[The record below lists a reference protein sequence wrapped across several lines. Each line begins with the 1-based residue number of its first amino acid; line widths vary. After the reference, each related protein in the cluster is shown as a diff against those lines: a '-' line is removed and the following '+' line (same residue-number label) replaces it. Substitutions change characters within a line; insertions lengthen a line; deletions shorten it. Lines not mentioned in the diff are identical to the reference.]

1 MMRKIAVIFLSV
13 LFGTSLLPAFSKTP
27 EKLTRAYEGSMM
39 PYDFSAT
46 DSVAAYPD
54 SLQPVGV
61 LYVARHGARYLTG
74 PKKISNL
81 QKLLYEAGMRR
92 HLTRE
97 GERFMALLGEV
108 EKTTDGQWGELSP
121 VGIAEERT
129 LGADMQRRYG
139 KLLRNARVEGSST
152 FVPRAMMT
160 MYEFMHALEMP
171 EHSMRIYTNSGK
183 QNDSLLYCFDTFTDY
198 RDYRED
204 TGAWAPYYEDFVEKN
219 VPVEPARRILGMEG
233 ENNKLRLRA
242 LTMEIYGVLQSLRAM
257 RLPDRAAEFM
267 TEEEYRACWE
277 ASNLRHWL
285 RNTVTP
291 WSSVCVTATRPLIE
305 RLVADGNRILS
316 VPDEQNAAEGEVPLR
331 FCGYYGHAET
341 LLPLLSAMRI
351 PGCYA
356 DTEDTEE
363 LASLWKLQEITPLGA
378 NFEVILL
385 RGESGASYAALRLN
399 GRNIAP
405 REGDDAMFAL
415 WPELSA
421 DWLAD
426 PEQN

>member
-1 MMRKIAVIFLSV
+1 MMRKIAVILLSI
-13 LFGTSLLPAFSKTP
+13 LFGTSLIPAYPKTA
-27 EKLTRAYEGSMM
+27 EKLPCAYEGSMM

-81 QKLLYEAGMRR
+81 QKLLYEAGLRR
-92 HLTRE
+92 RLTRE
-97 GERFMALLGEV
+97 GERFMALLGDV

-121 VGIAEERT
+121 VGIAEEKA

-152 FVPRAMMT
+152 FVPRAIMT
-160 MYEFMHALEMP
+160 MYEFMHAMEMP

-183 QNDSLLYCFDTFTDY
+183 QNDSLLYCFDAFADY
-198 RDYRED
+198 RDYREN
-204 TGAWAPYYEDFVEKN
+204 TGSWAPYYEDFVEKN
-219 VPVEPARRILGMEG
+219 VPVDPARRILGMEG
-233 ENNKLRLRA
+233 DNNKPRLRA

-257 RLPDRAAEFM
+257 GLPDRASEFM

-291 WSSVCVTATRPLIE
+291 WSSVCETATRPLIE
-305 RLVADGNRILS
+305 RLVEDGDRILS
-316 VPDEQNAAEGEVPLR
+316 DDAADGKAPLR

-356 DTEDTEE
+356 DTEDTGE

-378 NFEVILL
+378 NFEIILL
-385 RGESGASYAALRLN
+385 RGESGTPYASLRLN

-405 REGDDAMFAL
+405 REGDDAAFAS
-415 WPELSA
+415 WSELSA
-421 DWLAD
+421 DWLAE

>member
-1 MMRKIAVIFLSV
+1 MMRKIAVIFLSI
-13 LFGTSLLPAFSKTP
+13 LFGTSLISAYAGTSEVLPRAF
-27 EKLTRAYEGSMM
+27 EGSMM
-39 PYDFSAT
+39 PYDFSMT

-54 SLQPVGV
+54 SLRPAGI

-74 PKKISNL
+74 PKKIGNL

-92 HLTRE
+92 HLTRD

-108 EKTTDGQWGELSP
+108 EKTTDGRWGELSP
-121 VGIAEERT
+121 VGIAEEKA
-129 LGADMQRRYG
+129 LGSGMQRRYG
-139 KLLRNARVEGSST
+139 DLLRNARVEGTST

-160 MYEFMHALEMP
+160 MYEFMRAMELP
-171 EHSMRIYTNSGK
+171 EQSMRIYTNSGK
-183 QNDSLLYCFDTFTDY
+183 QNDSLLYCFDAFAEY

-204 TGAWAPYYEDFVEKN
+204 TGAWSQYYEDFVEKN
-219 VPVEPARRILGMEG
+219 VPTAPARRILGMEG
-233 ENNKLRLRA
+233 DNNKPRLRA

-257 RLPDRAAEFM
+257 GLPDRASEFM

-291 WSSVCVTATRPLIE
+291 WSSVCEAATRPLIE

-316 VPDEQNAAEGEVPLR
+316 DDAAGGKAPLR

-341 LLPLLSAMRI
+341 LLPLLSTLRI

-356 DTEDTEE
+356 ETEDTGE

-378 NFEVILL
+378 NFEIILL
-385 RGESGASYAALRLN
+385 RGESGAAYAAVRLN
-399 GRNIAP
+399 GRNIRPSA
-405 REGDDAMFAL
+405 DDGAMFVP
-415 WPELSA
+415 WQELSA
-421 DWLAD
+421 DWTSD
-426 PEQN
+426 SEKN

>member
-1 MMRKIAVIFLSV
+1 MMRKIAVIILSI
-13 LFGTSLLPAFSKTP
+13 LFGTSLPSAFSKTP
-27 EKLTRAYEGSMM
+27 EKLPRAYEGSMM

-81 QKLLYEAGMRR
+81 QKLLYEAGLRR
-92 HLTRE
+92 RLTRD
-97 GERFMALLGEV
+97 GERFMALLGDV
-108 EKTTDGQWGELSP
+108 EKTTDGQWGELSS
-121 VGIAEERT
+121 VGIAEEKA

-152 FVPRAMMT
+152 FVPRAIMT
-160 MYEFMHALEMP
+160 MYEFMHAMEMP

-183 QNDSLLYCFDTFTDY
+183 QNDSLLYCFDTFADY

-204 TGAWAPYYEDFVEKN
+204 TGAWVPYYEEFVEKN
-219 VPVEPARRILGMEG
+219 VPVGPARRILGMEG
-233 ENNKLRLRA
+233 DNNKPRLRA

-257 RLPDRAAEFM
+257 GLPDRASEFM
-267 TEEEYRACWE
+267 TEEEYRACWQ

-291 WSSVCVTATRPLIE
+291 WSSVCETATRPLIV
-305 RLVADGNRILS
+305 RLVADGNRILL
-316 VPDEQNAAEGEVPLR
+316 DDAADGEVPLR

-356 DTEDTEE
+356 DTEDTGE

-378 NFEVILL
+378 NFEIILL
-385 RGESGASYAALRLN
+385 RGESGESYAALRLN
-399 GRNIAP
+399 GRNTAP
-405 REGDDAMFAL
+405 REGDDTMFAP
-415 WPELSA
+415 WDELTA
-421 DWLAD
+421 DWLAE